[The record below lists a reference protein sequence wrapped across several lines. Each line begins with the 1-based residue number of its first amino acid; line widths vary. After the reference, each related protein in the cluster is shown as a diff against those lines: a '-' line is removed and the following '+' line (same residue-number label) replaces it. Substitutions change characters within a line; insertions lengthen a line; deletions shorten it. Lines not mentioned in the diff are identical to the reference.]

1 MPRQI
6 LWFRR
11 DLRLG
16 DHPALGA
23 AATEGDVLPVFILDR
38 TLLGTAGD
46 VRTAALADALA
57 HLRRA
62 TDGALVVR
70 TGDPARILPQL
81 AKEVDATA
89 VHVSSETF
97 PYGRRRDAR
106 VQEALEAKDVAWVE
120 TGSPYAVTPGR
131 VRNGSGDR
139 YKVFTPFSKAWLE
152 HGWRAPADDPEGLR
166 WCRLVETDE
175 VPEAPAID
183 ADIPTISEEAALERW
198 HAFLDDDL
206 DDYDDGRDRP
216 GDDTTSRMSA
226 HLKWGTIHPRTML
239 ADLERR
245 ARGRTGKRMQSLL
258 RYRTELAWR
267 EFYADVLWHAPKS
280 DWHDLT
286 DALDGM
292 AYDEPGDAFDA
303 WREGRT
309 GFPMVDAGMRQLLA
323 EGWMHN
329 RVRML
334 TASFLVKDLHVWWP
348 HGARHFLDHL
358 VDGDVAS
365 NNHGW
370 QWTAGTGTDAAPY
383 FRVFNPVLQGQRFDP
398 EGEYVRRWIP
408 ELRHVGG
415 GAVHEPWKV
424 DDGYRDGYPERI
436 LDHKEER
443 AEALDRLAAT
453 KR

>member
-1 MPRQI
+1 VPRQI

-16 DHPALGA
+16 DHPALA
-23 AATEGDVLPVFILDR
+23 AAAAEGDVLPVFVLDD
-38 TLLGTAGD
+38 TLLDSAGD
-46 VRTAALADALA
+46 VRRAALADALA
-57 HLRRA
+57 HLREV

-70 TGDPARILPQL
+70 HGDPARILPAL
-81 AKEVDATA
+81 AAAVDATA
-89 VHVSSETF
+89 VHVSAEPF
-97 PYGRRRDAR
+97 PYGRRRDDR
-106 VQEALEAKDVAWVE
+106 VRAALDAAGVAFVE

-139 YKVFTPFSKAWLE
+139 YKVFTPFSRAWLD
-152 HGWRAPADDPEGLR
+152 HGWRPPAEDPEHLSWCRVDDVGALPAAPA
-166 WCRLVETDE
+166 VE
-175 VPEAPAID
+175 
-183 ADIPTISEEAALERW
+183 ADIPTVSEASAHVRW
-198 HAFLDDDL
+198 HEFLDDDL
-206 DDYDDGRDRP
+206 DDYDTGRDVP
-216 GDDTTSRMSA
+216 GDDTTSRMSV

-239 ADLERR
+239 VDLEQR

-267 EFYADVLWHAPKS
+267 EFYADVLWHAPHS
-280 DWHDLT
+280 DWRDLT
-286 DALDGM
+286 DALVGLR
-292 AYDEPGDAFDA
+292 YDEPGPSFVA
-303 WREGRT
+303 WQQGRT

-323 EGWMHN
+323 QGWMHN

-334 TASFLVKDLHVWWP
+334 TASFLVKDLHLWWP

-358 VDGDVAS
+358 VDGDIAS

-398 EGEYVRRWIP
+398 DGEYVRRWVP
-408 ELRHVGG
+408 ELRHLPGG
-415 GAVHEPWKV
+415 TVHEPWKAAA
-424 DDGYRDGYPERI
+424 GYDHGYPERI

-443 AEALDRLAAT
+443 AEALDRLQAT